1 MLLVLLCIGLS
12 AFLMLSYPKTGIAC
26 LVVTGILTIL
36 IIIKSRRGFH
46 KTLSDIA
53 AVNAS
58 LDPNGRDLLDS
69 FPMPVLVSDENGVI
83 VWYNSRFANEVMGKD
98 IVIED
103 TTIEQFTSGF
113 GIDTIKKSPKMNV
126 EFRDKKYTLF
136 QNAVE
141 RREGELYVLYF
152 EEDTEL
158 KNIKGIKE
166 AKALNLAAIFEL
178 HSRLSIKEK
187 ESEENEID
195 GDYLY
200 NKYKEKLSTSS
211 QENLILIVLNSRRR
225 ILREKT
231 LYIGT
236 ENNMLFSYK
245 DIWRELLISQGKYF
259 YLIHNHPGKSCS
271 PSKEDKIF
279 TSELFLESRRIKIPM
294 IDHLIIG
301 NDGYYSFLDVKK

>member
-1 MLLVLLCIGLS
+1 MGNIKDLPTLDRPREKAFRYGLAS
-12 AFLMLSYPKTGIAC
+12 
-26 LVVTGILTIL
+26 
-36 IIIKSRRGFH
+36 
-46 KTLSDIA
+46 LSDVELLALLISTGYEGKSALEIA
-53 AVNAS
+53 S
-58 LDPNGRDLLDS
+58 DLL
-69 FPMPVLVSDENGVI
+69 
-83 VWYNSRFANEVMGKD
+83 
-98 IVIED
+98 
-103 TTIEQFTSGF
+103 
-113 GIDTIKKSPKMNV
+113 
-126 EFRDKKYTLF
+126 RDYRGLISLSKVDL
-136 QNAVE
+136 N
-141 RREGELYVLYF
+141 
-152 EEDTEL
+152 EL

-200 NKYKEKLSTSS
+200 NKYKEKLSSSS

-245 DIWRELLISQGKYF
+245 DIWRELLVSQGKYF